1 MIDLNKQ
8 LQVWLDDGIIS
19 TDQADLMRQS
29 ALGGP
34 SSDDTAVAVRAGP
47 EPERRIPIITEI
59 LGYVGAAL
67 AIWAVMF
74 LVAEFWGN
82 LSDWAQASLFAAL
95 ALVLFAGGAALL
107 GSGEPALKRLSGML
121 WAICVGSL
129 GGALFIVFE
138 SIAGYSP
145 EASWTLIGA
154 VATGVAAPML
164 WKQRSAIQHV
174 VFFTAALTTVVSALN
189 LGPEPE
195 LYVYGFVVWAYALVW
210 LLVARAE
217 VLPAPFVGTILG
229 GIAMLYG
236 AQIAAVADTQ
246 VVGILLGLATAGLFA
261 TAGVVFRE
269 RLAIIFGGIGI
280 FMFVPQAMFHFLGE
294 TFGGMFGLF
303 LSGLLIIALA
313 VWFGRHREAL

>member
-8 LQVWLDDGIIS
+8 LEVWLNDGIIS
-19 TDQADLMRQS
+19 AEQAEQMRLS
-29 ALGGP
+29 VLGVPELGERE
-34 SSDDTAVAVRAGP
+34 T

-74 LVAEFWGN
+74 LVSEFWTN
-82 LSDWAQASLFAAL
+82 LSDWAQASLFGAL
-95 ALVLFAGGAALL
+95 ALVLFAGGAALV
-107 GSGEPALKRLSGML
+107 GSAEPALQRLSGVL
-121 WAICVGSL
+121 WAGCVGSL
-129 GGALFIVFE
+129 AGALFIVFDL
-138 SIAGYSP
+138 IAGIRVELS
-145 EASWTLIGA
+145 STLIGA
-154 VATGVAAPML
+154 IATAIAAAML
-164 WKQRSAIQHV
+164 WKQRSVIQHV
-174 VFFTAALTTVVSALN
+174 VLFAAALTTVVSLLT

-195 LYVYGFVVWAYALVW
+195 LFVYGFVVWAYALIW

-217 VLPAPFVGTILG
+217 VLPSPTVGIVLG

-236 AQIAAVADTQ
+236 AQIAAIEDAAVI
-246 VVGILLGLATAGLFA
+246 GILLGLATAGLFA

-303 LSGLLIIALA
+303 LSGLIIIALA
-313 VWFGRHREAL
+313 IWFGRHREAL

>member
-8 LQVWLDDGIIS
+8 LEAWLNDGIIS
-19 TDQADLMRQS
+19 AEQAEQMRRS
-29 ALGGP
+29 ALGVPGP
-34 SSDDTAVAVRAGP
+34 VEHET

-67 AIWAVMF
+67 AVWAVLF
-74 LVAEFWGN
+74 LVSEFWTN
-82 LSDWAQASLFAAL
+82 LSDWAQASLFGAL
-95 ALVLFAGGAALL
+95 ALVLFAGGAALV
-107 GSGEPALKRLSGML
+107 GSAEPALQRLSGVL
-121 WAICVGSL
+121 WAGCVGSL
-129 GGALFIVFE
+129 AGALFIVFD
-138 SIAGYSP
+138 SIAGIRVELS
-145 EASWTLIGA
+145 STLIGA
-154 VATGVAAPML
+154 IATAIAAAML
-164 WKQRSAIQHV
+164 WKQRSVIQHV
-174 VFFTAALTTVVSALN
+174 VLFAAALTTVVSLLT

-195 LYVYGFVVWAYALVW
+195 LFVYGFVVWAYALIW

-217 VLPAPFVGTILG
+217 VLPSPTVGIVLG

-236 AQIAAVADTQ
+236 AQIAAIEDAAVI
-246 VVGILLGLATAGLFA
+246 GILLGLATAGLFA

-303 LSGLLIIALA
+303 LSGLIIIALA
-313 VWFGRHREAL
+313 IWFGRHREAL